1 MKRFLFLSLLLLLAA
16 PVTAEMVSV
25 IHQPAEL
32 RAQPQVARSTVLA
45 NLPRFTPLEILDV
58 GAEYYQVK
66 DQRGQVGY
74 IHRSLVG
81 KAASLVITASSC
93 NVRSG
98 PGTQHPIVYQATK
111 GDNFPVLSQQ
121 GEWLEIINAQG
132 KTGWVWQ
139 KLTWGY

>member
-1 MKRFLFLSLLLLLAA
+1 MKRFLFLSLFLLIAA
-16 PVTAEMVSV
+16 PVTAEMLSV

-45 NLPRFTPLEILDV
+45 KLTRYTPLEILDV
-58 GAEYYQVK
+58 SAEYYQVR
-66 DQRGQVGY
+66 DQSGQVGY

-81 KAASLVITASSC
+81 KTASLVITATNC

-98 PGTQHPIVYQATK
+98 PDTNHPVVYQAAR
-111 GDNFPVLSQQ
+111 GDNFRVLSQQ
-121 GEWLEIINAQG
+121 GEWLEIVNEQG